1 MRRCFWLLLST
12 TMGFELWLD
21 LRSAPAFDTTK
32 INTAAFDRQLLPSG
46 SEQTTTDD
54 IKSSLYV
61 EPSGK
66 ILQGGNVAGAS
77 VTVGKADEQGDALAL
92 VGSVELLLVETKGG
106 WPMITAENILAAAEG
121 TPTKLAIPTTAASEV
136 NGLAFAL
143 ERGVDALVVSAPLLL
158 DGDDGVALL
167 EALQIAKAQ
176 RLERD
181 AASKAD
187 ESVSSAEEGVEALI
201 DADLTGVINGG
212 VADRVCLDFT
222 RLLNEGEGC
231 LLGSSAKLLALV
243 LGETAP
249 SGYVPPRPFRVN
261 AGPVHQYVLMA
272 EPPGSTKYLSE
283 VVAGDV
289 VLAVD
294 ATTGKS
300 RGVTVGRAKTEPRP
314 MLKIEFSLGGGGDGD
329 EEAGA
334 SGQLFLQQAETVRL
348 ATETSGA
355 LPVTVAATSS
365 APLPRV
371 RVRATAQ
378 GTHVGRVIKA
388 RVNER

>member
-1 MRRCFWLLLST
+1 M
-12 TMGFELWLD
+12 
-21 LRSAPAFDTTK
+21 
-32 INTAAFDRQLLPSG
+32 
-46 SEQTTTDD
+46 
-54 IKSSLYV
+54 
-61 EPSGK
+61 
-66 ILQGGNVAGAS
+66 
-77 VTVGKADEQGDALAL
+77 
-92 VGSVELLLVETKGG
+92 
-106 WPMITAENILAAAEG
+106 
-121 TPTKLAIPTTAASEV
+121 
-136 NGLAFAL
+136 
-143 ERGVDALVVSAPLLL
+143 
-158 DGDDGVALL
+158 
-167 EALQIAKAQ
+167 
-176 RLERD
+176 
-181 AASKAD
+181 
-187 ESVSSAEEGVEALI
+187 
-201 DADLTGVINGG
+201 
-212 VADRVCLDFT
+212 
-222 RLLNEGEGC
+222 
-231 LLGSSAKLLALV
+231 LGSSAKLLALV

-283 VVAGDV
+283 VQAGDV